1 MELER
6 IRRLTKEEREAL
18 NIDDL
23 TMSEMTAVINE
34 TILSDTNSKIAK
46 LRFLK
51 LKNAEKV
58 AEVLGFDSRTI
69 AARIKFIRE
78 RLKNTILNI

>member
-6 IRRLTKEEREAL
+6 IRRLTKEERENL

-23 TMSEMTAVINE
+23 TMSEMKAVIEE
-34 TILSDTNSKIAK
+34 TILSETNFKIAK

-51 LKNAEKV
+51 LKNAEKI
-58 AEVLGFDSRTI
+58 AEFLGYDSRTVV
-69 AARIKFIRE
+69 ARIKFIKE
-78 RLKNTILNI
+78 RFKNTIINI

>member
-1 MELER
+1 MDLER

-58 AEVLGFDSRTI
+58 AEILGFDSRTI
-69 AARIKFIRE
+69 AARIKFITE

>member
-6 IRRLTKEEREAL
+6 IRRLTKEERESL

-23 TMSEMTAVINE
+23 TMSDMKAVIEE
-34 TILSDTNSKIAK
+34 TILSETNVKIAK

-51 LKNAEKV
+51 LKNAEKIG
-58 AEVLGFDSRTI
+58 EILGYDSRTV
-69 AARIKFIRE
+69 AARIKFIKE
-78 RLKNTILNI
+78 RFKNTIINI